1 MSVAAR
7 PTVFQSNIAAYHRPV
22 AIKATPRRTI
32 LRRVFDA
39 VFETRQRHAER
50 VVEAYLARTGHRFTD
65 SIERELNEHL
75 FNGGWNARR

>member
-1 MSVAAR
+1 MTAAVR
-7 PTVFQSNIAAYHRPV
+7 PVDFHSNIAAYRRPV
-22 AIKATPRRTI
+22 AIEATPRHGI
-32 LRRVFDA
+32 LRRVFDV